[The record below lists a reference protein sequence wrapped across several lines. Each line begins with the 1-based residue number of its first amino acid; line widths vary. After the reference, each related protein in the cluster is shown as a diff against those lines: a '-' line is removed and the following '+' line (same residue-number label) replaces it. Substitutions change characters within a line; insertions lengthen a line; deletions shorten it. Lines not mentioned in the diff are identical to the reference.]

1 MESSRDA
8 APAHRPP
15 LRLFHLAWPIMVEN
29 LLRVSLMSVD
39 TVMLGHY
46 SAKAVAAMSLVNQF
60 AFFIQLLYMMVST
73 GASILIAQNLGAGRR
88 REAGLIG
95 VGSLV
100 LMLALSLVV
109 SAAFALGSSWLVGP
123 VQPRAPGGRVRPRSS
138 SRSTGGCRFFMALN
152 IGQASIL
159 RAWGYSRDPMLVNVL
174 ALFMTVGGNALCL
187 FGPFGFPV
195 LGVVGVAAST
205 VVSQA
210 VATVLSFWLIRRRAE
225 LELPLH
231 EARRI
236 PRRVYRSMLAVGVP
250 TTGENL
256 SYNLSQIAILAM
268 LSRLGTA
275 SLAAYG
281 ILLAVLRY
289 VFMPGASIGAG
300 AQIKVGYLVGAERYD
315 EAKRSVYRAFA
326 VAFCFSLVAVL
337 LVQWL
342 HRPILALFTD
352 DPEVLGLA
360 GAVLVVALV
369 HEPGRNFNTVIIP
382 ALKGSG
388 DVRFPVYVGMASMWG
403 VGVVGAWII
412 GVRLGYGLPGVWA
425 AMAADEWLRGGVMFL
440 RWRSDAWRS
449 KALLGAEEG
458 GALSAI
464 EVAEGL

>member
-60 AFFIQLLYMMVST
+60 AFFIQLLYMLVST

-109 SAAFALGSSWLVGP
+109 SAAFALGSSWLVGLYQLEP
-123 VQPRAPGGRVRPRSS
+123 LVAGYGRQFLALYGGLS
-138 SRSTGGCRFFMALN
+138 FLMALN

-231 EARRI
+231 EALRI
-236 PRRVYRSMLAVGVP
+236 PPRVYRSMLAVGVP